1 MCRAS
6 NNANPYSILGVSS
19 STSFDEIRS
28 RFHELA
34 RSYHPDMANGDS
46 VKFREVH
53 AAYRQL
59 RALHRAKLN

>member
-1 MCRAS
+1 MFSVSSIVYRS
-6 NNANPYSILGVSS
+6 SRNVNSYSILGVSS

-34 RSYHPDMANGDS
+34 RLYHPDMANGDP

-53 AAYRQL
+53 AAYR
-59 RALHRAKLN
+59 